1 MKAQTRTLVSGALL
15 VLAVSAL
22 IPFNGALASPTTATF
37 SGFASVHVVVRIL
50 GTGQIVTVSFS
61 SVPFTVITTSG
72 GPGVGTIRLIVPKF
86 GMNQGPDPV
95 GFGMISVTATRT
107 SGGGTLHNMVTGYMS
122 QEGFGVNMLG
132 GQFQCQNT
140 GRSAGV
146 VDAFMSGM
154 FGTPVDTIQMDLH
167 GAVLAGSLS
176 VS

>member
-1 MKAQTRTLVSGALL
+1 MNVPTRTLASGALIL
-15 VLAVSAL
+15 MALTFL
-22 IPFNGALASPTTATF
+22 IPFSAASASPTTATF
-37 SGFASVHVVVRIL
+37 SGLASVHVVVRIL
-50 GTGQIVTVSFS
+50 NTGEIVTVSFS
-61 SVPFTVITTSG
+61 NVPFTVVATAG
-72 GPGVGTIRLIVPKF
+72 GSGVGTIKLIVPKF

-95 GFGMISVTATRT
+95 GTGMISVTADGT

-122 QEGFGVNMLG
+122 QEGFGVSMVG

-140 GRSAGV
+140 GRSARV

-167 GAVLAGSLS
+167 GAVPAGSLS